1 VQIARAI
8 VILAPVYLG
17 GCAASEHIQ
26 LKPGISSCV
35 DISGLQGLRVY
46 VWRDGGLD
54 EFSFDKGMLRQSAID
69 SGPERRIPRN
79 DPDVLE
85 KIEVMYPSEGQLL
98 PSGERLGF
106 PAAQSPDRLKWAAG
120 VRSNNPLSPTEFVI
134 REGAAV
140 HRHSSLPGFRVETLA
155 WSPQSDRLAIIER
168 NFDNRARTPL
178 DLISAH
184 GVQYSDLVLSIYAA
198 SGKIVCQSLIASK
211 RRTPQ
216 PKLEWMPR

>member
-106 PAAQSPDRLKWAAG
+106 PAAQSPDRLKWAA
-120 VRSNNPLSPTEFVI
+120 
-134 REGAAV
+134 V